1 MPKLLDLSDCLDALE
16 KGFVLSDDGFD
27 EHCISAM
34 LPFDKPG
41 HLIMCGNP
49 GSFAEFLPLL
59 MKEPDILCAENVKFE
74 WAGTTMTILYHKS
87 NVEFIEFLKT
97 QP

>member
-16 KGFVLSDDGFD
+16 KGFVLSDDGYP

-34 LPFDKPG
+34 LPFELPG
-41 HLIMCGNP
+41 SLIMRGNS

-59 MKEPDILCAENVKFE
+59 RKEPDILYAENVQFK
-74 WAGTTMTILYHKS
+74 WADVPMSILYHKS
-87 NVEFIEFLKT
+87 NAEFIAFLKANA
-97 QP
+97 